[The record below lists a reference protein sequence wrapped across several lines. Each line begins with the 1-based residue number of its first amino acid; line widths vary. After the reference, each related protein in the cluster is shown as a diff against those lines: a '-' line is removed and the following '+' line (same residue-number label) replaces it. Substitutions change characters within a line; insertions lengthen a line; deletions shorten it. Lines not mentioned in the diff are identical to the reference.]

1 VKKIEGL
8 NCSLVDDWAPS
19 VGVVSQTG
27 KGQSCRFGESLSGQ
41 RAVGQQKT
49 LFGITGE
56 IGLFEGRKDCI
67 IVP

>member
-1 VKKIEGL
+1 
-8 NCSLVDDWAPS
+8 
-19 VGVVSQTG
+19 VSQTG
-27 KGQSCRFGESLSGQ
+27 KGQSCRFGESLPGQ